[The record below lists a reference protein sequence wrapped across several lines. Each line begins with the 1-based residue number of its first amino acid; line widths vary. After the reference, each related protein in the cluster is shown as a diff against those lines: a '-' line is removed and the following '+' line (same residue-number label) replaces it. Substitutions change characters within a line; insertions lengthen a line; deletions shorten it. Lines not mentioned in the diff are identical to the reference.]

1 MNLTEINPDPIEINE
16 ACAVE
21 SLDRRWYLVAVC
33 GTSLSVLSIVSNML
47 ISKVL
52 LSSKHNHFYFLA
64 LLALSDCFLSLNY
77 GPVIA
82 MDIIKDRLQLRW
94 LSNLYIQY
102 VGPLLA
108 LSQTS
113 MTFSCYLIILA
124 TIERYLITLRA
135 KCLGTFRQCRGLSAL
150 CMFVLALLLRA
161 PIIFE
166 MQIEQNPE
174 CIGEISE
181 YYLNLSPIVNTF
193 WNIMTVL
200 VPFALLAI
208 LNYKIVKILRTQ
220 QRSAQMFRFLSS
232 DHKTKIRSATILM
245 VCIVFSYLLANIL
258 NVGITLWEY
267 VAFQSTQTGSAY
279 AFYETCTDVTSVL
292 YILVCAT
299 RLLVY
304 YLFNQEIREAIKPL
318 VCHSA
323 SAPRKD
329 YVTVTRSLN
338 SMPLAVVGALSFLS
352 QSQTDV
358 VRNHQIDS
366 SRQIGTEIDAV
377 AIAIARRLLSSEL
390 VFHGHGASKNESDSF
405 VISNHHVCT
414 SGDDE
419 CNDDTDDDDDDV
431 PHMV

>member
-1 MNLTEINPDPIEINE
+1 MNLTEYNPESIEINE

-329 YVTVTRSLN
+329 YVTVTRS
-338 SMPLAVVGALSFLS
+338 F
-352 QSQTDV
+352 
-358 VRNHQIDS
+358 DS

-390 VFHGHGASKNESDSF
+390 VFHGHGASKNENDSF

>member
-1 MNLTEINPDPIEINE
+1 MNGSDIEIAEVFNE

-21 SLDRRWYLVAVC
+21 ALDRRWYLVAVC

-82 MDIIKDRLQLRW
+82 MDIIKDRVKLRW

-135 KCLGTFRQCRGLSAL
+135 KCLGTFRQCRGLSAF
-150 CMFVLALLLRA
+150 CMFILSLLLRA
-161 PIIFE
+161 PILFE

-193 WNIMTVL
+193 WYGTVYRFYIRNIMTVL
-200 VPFALLAI
+200 VPFVLLAI
-208 LNYKIVKILRTQ
+208 LNYKIVKILRMQ

-258 NVGITLWEY
+258 NVGVTLWEY
-267 VAFQSTQTGSAY
+267 VAFQSTQTGDAY

-299 RLLVY
+299 RLFVY

-323 SAPRKD
+323 SAPRKQD
-329 YVTVTRSLN
+329 YVTVTRS
-338 SMPLAVVGALSFLS
+338 F
-352 QSQTDV
+352 
-358 VRNHQIDS
+358 DS

-390 VFHGHGASKNESDSF
+390 VFGNGVGGGGAKGTNDSF
-405 VISNHHVCT
+405 VISNHHV
-414 SGDDE
+414 DDD
-419 CNDDTDDDDDDV
+419 NDDTDEDPDSEI